1 MAGNALSDISVEP
14 PDVRVRPVSR
24 GPARWPERRPFRLR
38 GRRLYD
44 RNEPVGQDWPVH
56 EPGIQRRL
64 RLGEHVGQASGRW
77 SGGGSA
83 AAVRRGGP
91 LLPQARR
98 DWPRLDVQLHLLVRI
113 KPEHRRHDTPARP
126 SGRVGRLSPR
136 IDLGVPGSARR
147 RRRRSERSLVSSP
160 ERIGG
165 AQRHYALTPSR
176 LRQAKGLIEVRDLSF
191 RYADNLPYLYQ
202 GFDLRVEPGR
212 IVAVMGP
219 SGSGKSTLAKLLLGF
234 YLPTGGLIHLDG
246 TDIRHFSANELRN
259 AFGVVPQETILF
271 SGTLYD
277 NLMMANPHAT
287 FEKIVHAC
295 KVAEI
300 HDVIEQLPRG
310 YQTEIGE
317 RGAGLSGGQKQRI
330 AIARAILKQ
339 PKILIFDE
347 ATSSLDPATAEHFCA
362 TINQLKGKV
371 TMLFIAHGLPKS
383 LQVDEIV
390 RIGAQQQEKQS
401 PEIRI
406 AIKETS

>member
-1 MAGNALSDISVEP
+1 M
-14 PDVRVRPVSR
+14 
-24 GPARWPERRPFRLR
+24 
-38 GRRLYD
+38 
-44 RNEPVGQDWPVH
+44 
-56 EPGIQRRL
+56 
-64 RLGEHVGQASGRW
+64 
-77 SGGGSA
+77 
-83 AAVRRGGP
+83 
-91 LLPQARR
+91 
-98 DWPRLDVQLHLLVRI
+98 
-113 KPEHRRHDTPARP
+113 
-126 SGRVGRLSPR
+126 
-136 IDLGVPGSARR
+136 
-147 RRRRSERSLVSSP
+147 
-160 ERIGG
+160 
-165 AQRHYALTPSR
+165 
-176 LRQAKGLIEVRDLSF
+176 SF